1 MCNEVFAV
9 FHNWT
14 NYDYY
19 FIIKEITQSLR
30 DKLSALGKSA
40 KHRKVENVFLSN
52 SKRSYKN

>member
-1 MCNEVFAV
+1 MCNEVLVV

-30 DKLSALGKSA
+30 DKLSVLGKSA
-40 KHRKVENVFLSN
+40 KHRKVENVFFSD
-52 SKRSYKN
+52 SKRSCKN